1 MLKVSVYAENPKEP
15 VMNIS
20 LLELTR
26 IKNSFLS
33 QIVLSVNLC
42 DGCSDDSVSI
52 IFTDEESFT
61 VTSAL
66 KSLSMIKAGYSI
78 ITASGKDLSRRLG
91 LLSSAFE
98 DNCKDSFSTENSSSP
113 KVQERRDMNDDDNH
127 NLRIESIETVAKR
140 DSISQSINEN
150 INVCDTADAGGDS
163 SLSKDF
169 SVVDKS
175 EFTNGVRCSNG
186 SHESEKA
193 KNRNLSTIIDAKLKI
208 VSPKDSTPRRK
219 AKLMKESHSSNDF
232 ISGGYSLADIEDID
246 CCIKCKMDNGH
257 GAMIQCYGCRKWW
270 HYHCA
275 GLEESD
281 DFVSRYKCLKC
292 RNKFKKLANTKY
304 RESSDQENV
313 DQKYETEVP
322 KSNYSE
328 VQQSNSKCK
337 DVSQHS
343 KTKHKCQ
350 LCKTLCFEN
359 RRKLNRH
366 YYTNHFKADILTHI
380 DGSKCRLCGYEN
392 DKINHLVRH
401 VGTCNN
407 LIGQLLNG
415 EEIVKKNEKNIKCP
429 EIVKKKEKNVK
440 CPDILIK
447 KAKSFKCPLCIM
459 TFEKKYQLGRHLSV
473 VHYKSQLLEYVN
485 TERLECLLCG
495 VKNFSELYILLRHVG
510 VVHGKNKEFLD
521 ENANRQTNHFEE
533 SSKMKSLEK
542 GRDEVLEKTLKED
555 LNLSTSSIEDL
566 IMSDDEQ

>member
-1 MLKVSVYAENPKEP
+1 MLKVSVYVENPKDP
-15 VMNIS
+15 VMKIS

-337 DVSQHS
+337 DGSQHS
-343 KTKHKCQ
+343 KTKHKCR
-350 LCKTLCFEN
+350 LCKTLYFDN
-359 RRKLNRH
+359 KRKLYMH
-366 YYTNHFKADILTHI
+366 YYSKHFKAEILAHI
-380 DGSKCRLCGYEN
+380 DGSRCKLCGYEN
-392 DKINHLVRH
+392 AKRQDLIRH
-401 VGTCNN
+401 VASCND
-407 LIGQLLNG
+407 LIGQLLHG
-415 EEIVKKNEKNIKCP
+415 GEIVKKKCP
-429 EIVKKKEKNVK
+429 EIVKKKEKN
-440 CPDILIK
+440 I
-447 KAKSFKCPLCIM
+447 KCPLCIM
-459 TFEKKYQLGRHLSV
+459 TFSKQGNRSSHLST
-473 VHYKSQLLEYVN
+473 VHYKSQLLEYTN
-485 TERLECLLCG
+485 TEKLECLLCG
-495 VKNFSELYILLRHVG
+495 DKSQTFSELNSLLRHVG
-510 VVHGKNKEFLD
+510 SVHGKNKEFLD
-521 ENANRQTNHFEE
+521 ENANRQINHSEE
-533 SSKMKSLEK
+533 SSKLKPMEK
-542 GRDEVLEKTLKED
+542 GSDEVLEKTLQED
-555 LNLSTSSIEDL
+555 LNLSSSSIEDL

>member
-1 MLKVSVYAENPKEP
+1 MLKVSVYVENPKDP
-15 VMNIS
+15 VMKIS

-337 DVSQHS
+337 DGSQHS
-343 KTKHKCQ
+343 KTKHKCR
-350 LCKTLCFEN
+350 LCKTLYFDN
-359 RRKLNRH
+359 KRKLYMH
-366 YYTNHFKADILTHI
+366 YYSKHFKAEILAHI
-380 DGSKCRLCGYEN
+380 DGSRCKLCGYEN
-392 DKINHLVRH
+392 AKRQDLIRH
-401 VGTCNN
+401 VASCND
-407 LIGQLLNG
+407 LIGQLLHG
-415 EEIVKKNEKNIKCP
+415 GEIVKKKCP
-429 EIVKKKEKNVK
+429 EIVKKKEKN
-440 CPDILIK
+440 I
-447 KAKSFKCPLCIM
+447 KCPLCIV
-459 TFEKKYQLGRHLSV
+459 TFEKEEYLRTHLSH
-473 VHYKSQLLEYVN
+473 VHFKSQLLEYVN
-485 TERLECLLCG
+485 SERLECLLCG
-495 VKNFSELYILLRHVG
+495 VKNFSDNFSLLRHVG
-510 VVHGKNKEFLD
+510 SVHGKNKEFLD
-521 ENANRQTNHFEE
+521 ENANRQINHSEE
-533 SSKMKSLEK
+533 SSKLKPMEK
-542 GRDEVLEKTLKED
+542 GSDEVLEKTLQED
-555 LNLSTSSIEDL
+555 LNLSSSSIEDL